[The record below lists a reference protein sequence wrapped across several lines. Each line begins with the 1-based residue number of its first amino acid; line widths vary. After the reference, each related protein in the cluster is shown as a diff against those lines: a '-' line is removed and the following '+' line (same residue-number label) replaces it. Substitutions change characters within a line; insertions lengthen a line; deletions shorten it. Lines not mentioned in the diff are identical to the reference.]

1 MQVIVFGTMA
11 LLGLRGPAWWLAVGW
26 TLHPLWDV
34 VLRYLGPG
42 CSFAPTTYTIP
53 CLSFDLLVAA
63 YIAFAV
69 RISRGPQARVPRG
82 RYLGKSPLVAQA
94 TVCIFESEANF
105 GATPV

>member
-1 MQVIVFGTMA
+1 MLAELVQVIVFGTMA

-53 CLSFDLLVAA
+53 CLSFDLLLPPTPLLQCGLVGGRRLGFRGVA
-63 YIAFAV
+63 
-69 RISRGPQARVPRG
+69 
-82 RYLGKSPLVAQA
+82 
-94 TVCIFESEANF
+94 T
-105 GATPV
+105 